1 MRVKHGWGFL
11 SLGSPALL
19 DVETARASL
28 RLRAT
33 QSIQA
38 KFAVWLVCAIT
49 VFSLRDSVSVAPLL
63 LWALPVMAMAEVNWR
78 VSRRVVADLDG
89 AQPAELRQRQVT
101 LWWMT
106 VINQCLMGT
115 TVWWLGT
122 ASQSDHAE
130 LATAL
135 QLVYLAAAMIN
146 AATHPTTFVTGAW
159 INLLSAGAFWLT
171 RDTNSLPLVFALLG
185 AGLMLTKLSVQMADN
200 LRESLRMRFE
210 NEDLLAQLAAEK
222 RVAEE
227 ATQFKSDFLAN
238 ISHEVRTPVSAIMG
252 MSYLALKSD
261 LNDKQRDYVQVIQQC
276 SQHLHG
282 LINQVLDF
290 SKVEASMLVLEKA
303 EFNLKAVLDTVHAMN
318 ADKAT
323 AKGLNLRVNV
333 AANTPPRL
341 VGDALRLTE
350 ILVNFI
356 SNAIKFT
363 EEGRV
368 QLDIESV
375 DQSPQ
380 RVQLRFAV
388 QDTGVGLAPEQLDRL
403 FKSFSQADTSTTRKY
418 GGTGLGLAISKKLV
432 ELMGGDVGVSSTL
445 GLGSV
450 FWCTAWFDLP
460 KPTGE
465 GQEDADPFSAA
476 PLQPGAAWALTAA
489 PATGPAT
496 AWVAPDPQDNS
507 TDAQLCRR
515 LTQLAVQDDP
525 AAVALLDQ
533 HSARV
538 QQRVGPA
545 FTALARAVSR
555 YQLPEAARVLNACG
569 YPPATD
575 NDPEASDKPTR
586 KTVLLVDDTPV
597 NLTLMVD
604 LLSDEHRL
612 RVAASGP
619 RTLEI
624 ARGTPSPD
632 LILLDV
638 MMPGMDGY
646 EVIGHLKADPATAH
660 IPVVFLTA
668 KSLIEDE
675 ERGLKLGALDFIS
688 KPISPPIVLTRVRT
702 QLALKAARD
711 FLVDKATYLAQE
723 VERRT
728 AEVKDIQ
735 EVTILTMAS
744 LAETRDNETG
754 QHIIRTQHY
763 VRVLARQLQTHPRFA
778 AYLSDAQ
785 IDLLFKSAPLHDIGK
800 VGIPDRILLK
810 PGRLDA
816 DEMAIMKTHTT
827 IGRDTIEAA
836 ERRLGHEVPFLVC
849 AKQIAHSH
857 QEKWD
862 GSGYPQGLAGDDIP
876 IAARLMA
883 LADVYDALICK
894 RVYKP
899 AFPNDEAVAIIL
911 AGKGQHFD
919 PDVVDAFVACQQ
931 EFLAIALE
939 HADHHDTE

>member
-1 MRVKHGWGFL
+1 MTQQSTEWGFL
-11 SLGSPALL
+11 SLGAPALL

-38 KFAVWLVCAIT
+38 KFAVWLVCAVT
-49 VFSLRDSVSVAPLL
+49 VFSLRSSVTATHLL
-63 LWALPVMAMAEVNWR
+63 LWALPVVAMAEVNWR
-78 VSRRVVADLDG
+78 VSRRVVDGLDE
-89 AQPAELRQRQVT
+89 AQPAELRRRQIT
-101 LWWMT
+101 LWCLT
-106 VINQCLMGT
+106 VISQCLMGT

-122 ASQSDHAE
+122 SGQGNHAE

-135 QLVYLAAAMIN
+135 QMVYLGAAMVN
-146 AATHPTTFVTGAW
+146 ASTHPTTFVTGAW
-159 INLLSAGAFWLT
+159 INLLSAGVFWLT
-171 RDTNSLPLVFALLG
+171 HDTSSLPLVCALLG
-185 AGLMLTKLSVQMADN
+185 TGLMLTKLSAQMADN

-210 NEDLLAQLAAEK
+210 NEDLLAQLTAEK
-222 RVAEE
+222 HVAEQ

-276 SQHLHG
+276 SQHLHS

-290 SKVEASMLVLEKA
+290 SKVEARMLVLEKA
-303 EFNLKAVLDTVHAMN
+303 EFNLSAVLDTVHTMN

-323 AKGLNLRVNV
+323 AKGLSLRVNV

-368 QLDIESV
+368 QLDIEPV
-375 DQSPQ
+375 GQSPK
-380 RVQLRFAV
+380 RTQLRFAV

-403 FKSFSQADTSTTRKY
+403 FKSFSQADASTTRKY

-432 ELMGGDVGVSSTL
+432 ELMGGDVGVTSTL

-460 KPTGE
+460 KAPGKELEDTGSFWGTAP
-465 GQEDADPFSAA
+465 GQE
-476 PLQPGAAWALTAA
+476 AAWALTAA
-489 PATGPAT
+489 PATEPVAD
-496 AWVAPDPQDNS
+496 WVAPDPQDGS
-507 TDAQLCRR
+507 ADAQLCCR
-515 LTQLAVQDDP
+515 LTRLAVQDDP
-525 AAVALLDQ
+525 AAVALLNQ
-533 HSARV
+533 HGTRV
-538 QQRVGPA
+538 QQRVGPV
-545 FTALARAVSR
+545 FTALARAVNR
-555 YQLPEAARVLNACG
+555 YQLPEAVRVLSACG

-575 NDPEASDKPTR
+575 NDAETSETPTR

-624 ARGTPSPD
+624 ARTAPQPD

-668 KSLIEDE
+668 KSLVEDE

-688 KPISPPIVLTRVRT
+688 KPISPPIVRARVRT
-702 QLALKAARD
+702 QLALQAARN
-711 FLVDKATYLAQE
+711 A
-723 VERRT
+723 
-728 AEVKDIQ
+728 
-735 EVTILTMAS
+735 
-744 LAETRDNETG
+744 
-754 QHIIRTQHY
+754 
-763 VRVLARQLQTHPRFA
+763 
-778 AYLSDAQ
+778 
-785 IDLLFKSAPLHDIGK
+785 LLNNGTPS
-800 VGIPDRILLK
+800 
-810 PGRLDA
+810 
-816 DEMAIMKTHTT
+816 
-827 IGRDTIEAA
+827 
-836 ERRLGHEVPFLVC
+836 
-849 AKQIAHSH
+849 S
-857 QEKWD
+857 
-862 GSGYPQGLAGDDIP
+862 S
-876 IAARLMA
+876 
-883 LADVYDALICK
+883 
-894 RVYKP
+894 
-899 AFPNDEAVAIIL
+899 
-911 AGKGQHFD
+911 
-919 PDVVDAFVACQQ
+919 
-931 EFLAIALE
+931 
-939 HADHHDTE
+939 